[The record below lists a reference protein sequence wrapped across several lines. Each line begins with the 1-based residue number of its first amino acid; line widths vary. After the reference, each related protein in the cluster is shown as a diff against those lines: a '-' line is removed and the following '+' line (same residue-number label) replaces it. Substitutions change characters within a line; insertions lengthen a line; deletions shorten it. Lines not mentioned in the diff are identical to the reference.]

1 MRVKAENVD
10 AYIAAF
16 PPNVAGPLEQL
27 RTIIRNTAPGAEETI
42 SYAIPSYKLNGMLV
56 HFAGY
61 VRHIGFYPGAAGIA
75 NFIDELAKFKT
86 SKGAVQFPLDRPI
99 PYDLIRRMVQYKL
112 EEIMASS
119 TKKRI

>member
-1 MRVKAENVD
+1 MREKAENVD

-16 PPNVAGPLEQL
+16 PPEVGRMLAQL
-27 RTIIRNTAPGAEETI
+27 RTIIRNAAPTAEETI

-61 VRHIGFYPGAAGIA
+61 ARHIGFYPGAAGIA

-86 SKGAVQFPLDRPI
+86 SKGAVQFPLDEPL
-99 PYDLIRRMVQYKL
+99 PTSLIEKIVRFRVKQNL
-112 EEIMASS
+112 ED
-119 TKKRI
+119 KK

>member
-16 PPNVAGPLEQL
+16 PPNVARALEHL

-86 SKGAVQFPLDRPI
+86 SKGAVQFPLDEPLPI
-99 PYDLIRRMVQYKL
+99 SLIEKIVRYRVKQNL
-112 EEIMASS
+112 EN
-119 TKKRI
+119 KK